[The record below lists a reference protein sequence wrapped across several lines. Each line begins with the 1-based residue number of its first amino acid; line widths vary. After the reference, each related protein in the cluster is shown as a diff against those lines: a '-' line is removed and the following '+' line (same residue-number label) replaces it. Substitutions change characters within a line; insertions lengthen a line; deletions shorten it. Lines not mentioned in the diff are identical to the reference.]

1 LHVISFENSSFICS
15 PFVIMVRMMNDEGST
30 SSLSADT
37 LDVRNGGDS
46 TRNVKCEFN
55 ICLILFHSTFEL
67 VQTTSVRLLICDAI
81 TPDVTIC
88 KWFHE
93 CKCDKDDKASKPPY
107 SIPGVLHFI
116 QHEWVKFEMDR
127 SQWEVEKAELLSRI
141 AFLQGE
147 RKGQENLKNDLVRRI
162 KMLEYALKLERA
174 KNQKLLHGEAKEE
187 TEEPDAA
194 EYSSLDNQIPN
205 DLDAVP
211 ANQTRS
217 GLCWRKGRLLLKQ
230 YLQEIGYTD
239 TILDV
244 KNFRIRSLLGLN
256 PEAESN
262 LINDQSKRKAEGKAT
277 TENSVPVVG
286 GGGGAAAAGG
296 EPLAG
301 RIRRVADKNDGIR
314 RDEGDSAP
322 VDMELSNDEEEAL
335 AEFKFLPGNEYTD
348 SCRQADVKQS
358 SGDEWTNVDYQE
370 IDKKKSE
377 FQKESLNKKGTTTT
391 TRVRTVGLQGK
402 ELDEMISALYHGDD
416 DGATADG
423 GQNVVSGNVEANV
436 IPPQNLP
443 KQFFD
448 TEFAHD
454 LDTALCRI
462 GNLPEVSKVGAGYD
476 ESDLITHDVKITS
489 EESLRKTWNN
499 RITLRGHF
507 DSVRAIAFHPVDPV
521 IVSASEDGTVKLWNL
536 QKALVSSGTIHTTV
550 NSKSSSQDLE
560 PVYTFRGH
568 EGPVLCM
575 CLSPT
580 GDYCYTGGLDGTV
593 RSWLMPPPTV
603 DLYDSFDKSYLPE
616 TLLGHDDAVW
626 SVAFHSSDNRLVSA
640 SADGTLKLWEPSS
653 SSPLLATY
661 TSNSADGV
669 PTSVDFVNADPQ
681 QAVAAFKSGAA
692 YVYDLETSKIVLS
705 FEISQDS
712 SSSRSSINQIL
723 SHPTL
728 PITIT
733 AHDDRVI
740 RFFDNNTGQMIDSVV
755 AHLDAVTC
763 LSIDPNGLY
772 LLSGSHDGSLRLW
785 NVDTK
790 MCLQE
795 TTAHRKK
802 FDASLHAVAFHASR
816 PMIASA
822 GADGLTKIFMSSLY
836 WSIESLL
843 MRMLCL
849 TVTIWLRLAHIEV
862 YEQGDD
868 VKQYVAK
875 RCLVLVNHQ
884 STADVPI
891 LFDIV
896 NMHFNKLYKVVW
908 VLDNMFR
915 CTPFG
920 LVCRVHGDLFIR
932 EGLEHRDRS
941 LQKLQ
946 NELRRK
952 FWSRR
957 RNWIIVFPE
966 GGFLYKRI
974 VKSQNFAKANNLPVF
989 HHVVVPRVGCIR
1001 AVLEVCNPL
1010 KDLPCSDFSNISSIQ
1025 NSTASS
1031 PLEYLVDI
1039 TIAYENGNA
1048 LSLWNIATGLNSRTK
1063 VILRYKCCP
1072 ISDMPRENSDTL
1084 LRYLCDRW
1092 QEKEIWLQQ
1101 MLSGSFSWK
1110 ETVQRRVRTPMKYL
1124 ILSQLFLSSLA
1135 LGIES

>member
-1 LHVISFENSSFICS
+1 
-15 PFVIMVRMMNDEGST
+15 MVRMMNDEGST

-37 LDVRNGGDS
+37 LDVRNGADS
-46 TRNVKCEFN
+46 TRN
-55 ICLILFHSTFEL
+55 
-67 VQTTSVRLLICDAI
+67 
-81 TPDVTIC
+81 
-88 KWFHE
+88 
-93 CKCDKDDKASKPPY
+93 DDKASKPPY

-162 KMLEYALKLERA
+162 KMLEYALKLERE

-194 EYSSLDNQIPN
+194 EYSALDNQIPS

-277 TENSVPVVG
+277 AENSVPVGGAG
-286 GGGGAAAAGG
+286 GGG
-296 EPLAG
+296 EPSAG

-314 RDEGDSAP
+314 RDEGDSAS

-358 SGDEWTNVDYQE
+358 SADEWTNVDYQE
-370 IDKKKSE
+370 IDKKKAE
-377 FQKESLNKKGTTTT
+377 FQKESLNKKGTP

-402 ELDEMISALYHGDD
+402 ELDEVISALYHEDGGGD
-416 DGATADG
+416 TADG
-423 GQNVVSGNVEANV
+423 VRNVGSNVEANDM
-436 IPPQNLP
+436 PPQNFP
-443 KQFFD
+443 KQFPFVTD
-448 TEFAHD
+448 FTHD
-454 LDTALCRI
+454 LDTAFCRI

-476 ESDLITHDVKITS
+476 ESDPITRDVKMTS

-507 DSVRAIAFHPVDPV
+507 DSVRTIAFHPVDPV

-536 QKALVSSGTIHTTV
+536 QKALVSCGPMYSTAG
-550 NSKSSSQDLE
+550 NSKSSSSQDLE

-593 RSWLMPPPTV
+593 RCWLMPPPTV

-653 SSPLLATY
+653 TSPLLATY
-661 TSNSADGV
+661 TSNSVDGV

-681 QAVAAFKSGAA
+681 QAVAAFRSGAA

-705 FEISQDS
+705 FGTSQDS
-712 SSSRSSINQIL
+712 TSSRSSINQIL

-733 AHDDRVI
+733 AHGDRVI

-763 LSIDPNGLY
+763 LAIDPNGLY

-822 GADGLTKIFMSSLY
+822 GADGLIKIFMSSLY

-932 EGLEHRDRS
+932 EGLQHRDRS
-941 LQKLQ
+941 LQLLQ
-946 NELRRK
+946 TELRRK

-974 VKSQNFAKANNLPVF
+974 VKSQNFAKANNLPIF

-1010 KDLPCSDFSNISSIQ
+1010 NNFPCNGADFSNISSIQQ

-1084 LRYLCDRW
+1084 LRYMCDRW

-1101 MLSGSFSWK
+1101 MLSGSFPWK
-1110 ETVQRRVRTPMKYL
+1110 QTVQRRVRTPLKYL

-1135 LGIES
+1135 LGYCILLTKLFSNIISNF

>member
-1 LHVISFENSSFICS
+1 LHVISFENSSFICF

-37 LDVRNGGDS
+37 LDVRNGADS
-46 TRNVKCEFN
+46 TRN
-55 ICLILFHSTFEL
+55 
-67 VQTTSVRLLICDAI
+67 
-81 TPDVTIC
+81 
-88 KWFHE
+88 
-93 CKCDKDDKASKPPY
+93 DDKASKPPY

-162 KMLEYALKLERA
+162 KMLEYALKLERE

-194 EYSSLDNQIPN
+194 EYSALDNQIPS

-277 TENSVPVVG
+277 TENSVPVGGAG
-286 GGGGAAAAGG
+286 GGG
-296 EPLAG
+296 EPSAG

-314 RDEGDSAP
+314 RDEGDSAS

-358 SGDEWTNVDYQE
+358 SADEWTNVDYQE
-370 IDKKKSE
+370 IDKKKAE
-377 FQKESLNKKGTTTT
+377 FQKESLNKKGTP

-402 ELDEMISALYHGDD
+402 ELDEVISALYHEDGGGD
-416 DGATADG
+416 TADSG
-423 GQNVVSGNVEANV
+423 RNVGSNVEANDM
-436 IPPQNLP
+436 PPQNFP
-443 KQFFD
+443 KQFPFVTD
-448 TEFAHD
+448 FTHD
-454 LDTALCRI
+454 LDTAFCRI
-462 GNLPEVSKVGAGYD
+462 GNLPEVSKVGVGYD
-476 ESDLITHDVKITS
+476 ESDPITRDVKMTS

-507 DSVRAIAFHPVDPV
+507 DSVRTIAFHPVDPV

-536 QKALVSSGTIHTTV
+536 QKALVSCGPMYSTAG
-550 NSKSSSQDLE
+550 NSKSSSSQDLE

-593 RSWLMPPPTV
+593 RCWLMPPPTV

-653 SSPLLATY
+653 TSPLLATY

-681 QAVAAFKSGAA
+681 QAVAAFRSGAA

-705 FEISQDS
+705 FETSQDS

-763 LSIDPNGLY
+763 LAIDPNGLY

-822 GADGLTKIFMSSLY
+822 GADGLIKIFMFA
-836 WSIESLL
+836 LL
-843 MRMLCL
+843 AKNGSWYKQQQQQQREQ
-849 TVTIWLRLAHIEV
+849 RL
-862 YEQGDD
+862 
-868 VKQYVAK
+868 
-875 RCLVLVNHQ
+875 L
-884 STADVPI
+884 
-891 LFDIV
+891 
-896 NMHFNKLYKVVW
+896 
-908 VLDNMFR
+908 
-915 CTPFG
+915 
-920 LVCRVHGDLFIR
+920 
-932 EGLEHRDRS
+932 
-941 LQKLQ
+941 
-946 NELRRK
+946 
-952 FWSRR
+952 
-957 RNWIIVFPE
+957 
-966 GGFLYKRI
+966 
-974 VKSQNFAKANNLPVF
+974 
-989 HHVVVPRVGCIR
+989 
-1001 AVLEVCNPL
+1001 
-1010 KDLPCSDFSNISSIQ
+1010 
-1025 NSTASS
+1025 
-1031 PLEYLVDI
+1031 
-1039 TIAYENGNA
+1039 
-1048 LSLWNIATGLNSRTK
+1048 
-1063 VILRYKCCP
+1063 
-1072 ISDMPRENSDTL
+1072 
-1084 LRYLCDRW
+1084 
-1092 QEKEIWLQQ
+1092 LQQ
-1101 MLSGSFSWK
+1101 Q
-1110 ETVQRRVRTPMKYL
+1110 T
-1124 ILSQLFLSSLA
+1124 I
-1135 LGIES
+1135 

>member
-1 LHVISFENSSFICS
+1 
-15 PFVIMVRMMNDEGST
+15 MVRMMNDEGST

-37 LDVRNGGDS
+37 LDVRNGADS
-46 TRNVKCEFN
+46 TRN
-55 ICLILFHSTFEL
+55 
-67 VQTTSVRLLICDAI
+67 
-81 TPDVTIC
+81 
-88 KWFHE
+88 
-93 CKCDKDDKASKPPY
+93 DDKASKPPY

-256 PEAESN
+256 FETESN

-277 TENSVPVVG
+277 TENSVPVG
-286 GGGGAAAAGG
+286 GGGGGGGTGG
-296 EPLAG
+296 EPSAG

-416 DGATADG
+416 DGVTADR
-423 GQNVVSGNVEANV
+423 GQNVVAGNVETNV

-454 LDTALCRI
+454 LDTALFRI

-476 ESDLITHDVKITS
+476 ESDPVTHDVKITS

-507 DSVRAIAFHPVDPV
+507 DSVRAVAFHPVDPV

-536 QKALVSSGTIHTTV
+536 QKALVSSGPIHTAM

-593 RSWLMPPPTV
+593 RCWLIPPPTV

-705 FEISQDS
+705 FEMSQDS

-733 AHDDRVI
+733 AHDGRVI

-849 TVTIWLRLAHIEV
+849 TVTIWLL

-932 EGLEHRDRS
+932 EVCIILEYITFCNAVAFQGLQHRDRS

-989 HHVVVPRVGCIR
+989 HHVVVPRIGCIR

-1135 LGIES
+1135 L

>member
-1 LHVISFENSSFICS
+1 
-15 PFVIMVRMMNDEGST
+15 MVRMMNDEGST

-37 LDVRNGGDS
+37 LDVRNGADS
-46 TRNVKCEFN
+46 TRN
-55 ICLILFHSTFEL
+55 
-67 VQTTSVRLLICDAI
+67 
-81 TPDVTIC
+81 
-88 KWFHE
+88 
-93 CKCDKDDKASKPPY
+93 DDKASKPPY

-162 KMLEYALKLERA
+162 KMLEYALKLERE

-194 EYSSLDNQIPN
+194 EYSALDNQIPS

-262 LINDQSKRKAEGKAT
+262 LINGNRRRSIIMQIMIFMNILMKRPDQSKRKAEGKAT
-277 TENSVPVVG
+277 AENSVPVGGAG
-286 GGGGAAAAGG
+286 GGG
-296 EPLAG
+296 EPSAG

-314 RDEGDSAP
+314 RDEGDSAS

-358 SGDEWTNVDYQE
+358 SADEWTNVDYQE
-370 IDKKKSE
+370 IDKKKAE
-377 FQKESLNKKGTTTT
+377 FQKESLNKKGTP

-402 ELDEMISALYHGDD
+402 ELDEVISALYHEDGGGD
-416 DGATADG
+416 TADG
-423 GQNVVSGNVEANV
+423 VRNVGSNVEANDM
-436 IPPQNLP
+436 PPQNFP
-443 KQFFD
+443 KQFPFVTD
-448 TEFAHD
+448 FTHD
-454 LDTALCRI
+454 LDTAFCRI

-476 ESDLITHDVKITS
+476 ESDPITRDVKMTS

-507 DSVRAIAFHPVDPV
+507 DSVRTIAFHPVDPV

-536 QKALVSSGTIHTTV
+536 QKALVSCGPMYSTAG
-550 NSKSSSQDLE
+550 NSKSSSSQDLE

-593 RSWLMPPPTV
+593 RCWLMPPPTV

-653 SSPLLATY
+653 TSPLLATY
-661 TSNSADGV
+661 TSNSVDGV

-681 QAVAAFKSGAA
+681 QAVAAFRSGAA

-705 FEISQDS
+705 FGTSQDS
-712 SSSRSSINQIL
+712 TSSRSSINQIL

-733 AHDDRVI
+733 AHGDRVI

-763 LSIDPNGLY
+763 LAIDPNGLY

-822 GADGLTKIFMSSLY
+822 GADGLIKIFMSSLY

-932 EGLEHRDRS
+932 EGLQHRDRS
-941 LQKLQ
+941 LQLLQ
-946 NELRRK
+946 TELRRK

-974 VKSQNFAKANNLPVF
+974 VKSQNFAKANNLPIF

-1010 KDLPCSDFSNISSIQ
+1010 NNFPCNGADFSNISSIQQ

-1084 LRYLCDRW
+1084 LRYMCDRW

-1101 MLSGSFSWK
+1101 MLSGSFPWK
-1110 ETVQRRVRTPMKYL
+1110 QTVQRRVRTPLKYL

-1135 LGIES
+1135 LGYCILLTKLFSNIISNF

>member
-1 LHVISFENSSFICS
+1 MTATYAFFALCFEFYI
-15 PFVIMVRMMNDEGST
+15 I
-30 SSLSADT
+30 
-37 LDVRNGGDS
+37 
-46 TRNVKCEFN
+46 
-55 ICLILFHSTFEL
+55 
-67 VQTTSVRLLICDAI
+67 VQKTN
-81 TPDVTIC
+81 
-88 KWFHE
+88 
-93 CKCDKDDKASKPPY
+93 DKASKPPY

-162 KMLEYALKLERA
+162 KMLEYALKLERFQCYVSLINCILFNLA
-174 KNQKLLHGEAKEE
+174 QPSMEKNQKLLHGEAKEE

-194 EYSSLDNQIPN
+194 EYSALDNQIPS

-277 TENSVPVVG
+277 TENSVAVGGAG
-286 GGGGAAAAGG
+286 GGG
-296 EPLAG
+296 EPSAG

-314 RDEGDSAP
+314 RDEGDSAS
-322 VDMELSNDEEEAL
+322 VDMMQKKCKPVQQILFRFVTILKELSNDEEEAL

-358 SGDEWTNVDYQE
+358 SADEWTNVDYQE
-370 IDKKKSE
+370 IDKKKAE
-377 FQKESLNKKGTTTT
+377 FQKESLNKKGTP

-402 ELDEMISALYHGDD
+402 ELDEVISALYHEDGGGD
-416 DGATADG
+416 TADG
-423 GQNVVSGNVEANV
+423 VRNVGSNVEANDM
-436 IPPQNLP
+436 PPQNFP
-443 KQFFD
+443 KQFPFVTD
-448 TEFAHD
+448 FTHD
-454 LDTALCRI
+454 LDTAFCRI

-476 ESDLITHDVKITS
+476 ESDPITRDVKMTS

-507 DSVRAIAFHPVDPV
+507 DSVRTIAFHPVDPV

-536 QKALVSSGTIHTTV
+536 QKALVSCGPMYSTAG
-550 NSKSSSQDLE
+550 NSKSSSSQDLE
-560 PVYTFRGH
+560 PVFTFRGH

-593 RSWLMPPPTV
+593 RCWLMPPPTV

-653 SSPLLATY
+653 TSPLLATY
-661 TSNSADGV
+661 TSNSVDGV

-681 QAVAAFKSGAA
+681 QAVAAFRSGAA

-705 FEISQDS
+705 FGTSQDS
-712 SSSRSSINQIL
+712 TSSRSSINQIL

-733 AHDDRVI
+733 AHGDRVI

-763 LSIDPNGLY
+763 LAIDPNGLKSVMTVRFDFGMLIRKCACKRRQLTGKS
-772 LLSGSHDGSLRLW
+772 LL
-785 NVDTK
+785 
-790 MCLQE
+790 CLQKMVVGISNNNNNNE
-795 TTAHRKK
+795 NNAYCCNNRRYDV
-802 FDASLHAVAFHASR
+802 F
-816 PMIASA
+816 MI
-822 GADGLTKIFMSSLY
+822 LVVMSSLY

-932 EGLEHRDRS
+932 EGLQHRDRS
-941 LQKLQ
+941 LQLLQ
-946 NELRRK
+946 TELRRK

-974 VKSQNFAKANNLPVF
+974 VKSQNFAKANNLPIF

-1010 KDLPCSDFSNISSIQ
+1010 NDFPCNGADFSNISSIQQ

-1084 LRYLCDRW
+1084 LRYMCDRW

-1101 MLSGSFSWK
+1101 MLSGSFPWK
-1110 ETVQRRVRTPMKYL
+1110 QTVQRRVRTPLKYL

-1135 LGIES
+1135 LGYCILLTKLFSNIISNF